1 MRLIDRIKSVFRRE
15 APEAPSTLRN
25 KAQGMAWINSRAAHT
40 PGAEVLI
47 GHAVKTVAQS
57 SPGMW
62 QIDPPQEFIATAP
75 INISGGRTVPAGT
88 SLKVIGI
95 GDDTLDPW
103 QEDAGGVTDKEVREL
118 YTPQVKELRNA

>member
-1 MRLIDRIKSVFRRE
+1 MSIFERIKSVFRRE

-25 KAQGMAWINSRAAHT
+25 KAGGYAWINGRAAST
-40 PGAEVLI
+40 PGAEMLI
-47 GHAVKTVAQS
+47 GHPVKTVAQS